1 MKKNTEQ
8 VRAFAPAT
16 VANVAC
22 GFDVLGFALHE
33 PGDEVILRR
42 NKSGEIRIVSVSGD
56 EGRLSLKASENTA
69 GVAILEMVKA
79 TGFKGG
85 VDIELN
91 KHMPMGSGMGSSA
104 ASAVAAAVALN
115 EFLDE
120 PLEKRDLLP
129 FILEAELAA
138 CGSAHADNAAASLL
152 GGFILVR
159 SHQPLDVVSLVY
171 PEELVAVVLHPHIE
185 INTGG
190 SRRILRKQISLSSA
204 VQQWA
209 NVGGLVAGLQSKD
222 YSLISRSLEDV
233 VIEPTRGLLIPGF
246 DAIKHAAIE
255 NGALGSGISGSGP
268 SVFALCTDKTTAEKA
283 GKAMQEV
290 VTNLGLGSDVHV
302 SEINGVG
309 AGVL

>member
-129 FILEAELAA
+129 FILEAERAA

-283 GKAMQEV
+283 GKVMQKI

-302 SEINGVG
+302 SEINGDG
-309 AGVL
+309 AKVL

>member
-1 MKKNTEQ
+1 MKNNSEKI
-8 VRAFAPAT
+8 RAFAPAT

>member
-1 MKKNTEQ
+1 MKTKSEQ

-33 PGDEVILRR
+33 PGDGVILRK
-42 NKSGEIRIVSVSGD
+42 NDSGEIRIVSVSGD
-56 EGRLSLKASENTA
+56 EGRLSLEASENTA
-69 GVAILEMVKA
+69 GVAILEMAKA

-115 EFLDE
+115 ELLDE
-120 PLEKRDLLP
+120 PLKKRDLLP
-129 FILEAELAA
+129 FILEAERVA

-159 SHQPLDVVSLVY
+159 SHQPLDVVSLEY

-222 YSLISRSLEDV
+222 FNLISRSLEDV

-255 NGALGSGISGSGP
+255 TGALGSGISGSGP
-268 SVFALCTDKTTAEKA
+268 SVFALCADKTTAENV
-283 GKAMQEV
+283 GKAMQKV
-290 VTNLGLGSDVHV
+290 VTNLGLGSDVHI
-302 SEINGVG
+302 SQINANG
-309 AGVL
+309 AKVL